1 MVWLVSEPEADAGII
16 HLRRLRKGVKM
27 ARAVGKWE
35 AERWEEGAFPI
46 GWAAGK
52 VMGILAF
59 SLMTALGA
67 IVYLPLPFT
76 PVPLTLQ
83 TFSVLLAGAFLGKRG
98 GALSQGTYILM
109 AGLGLPIW
117 AGGGSG
123 FCRLWGP
130 TGGYLLA
137 FPLAAWVVGLV
148 MEGEEPHRARILAA
162 MVLGSC
168 LIYFLG
174 LFQLSLWNHWG
185 LKKALVLGVLPF
197 CLGDLVKLIAA
208 SLVYQRFSHWGFGS
222 HSGRRNG
229 K

>member
-1 MVWLVSEPEADAGII
+1 
-16 HLRRLRKGVKM
+16 M

-35 AERWEEGAFPI
+35 AERWEEEAFPI
-46 GWAAGK
+46 RWVVGK
-52 VMGILAF
+52 VMGVLAF

-67 IVYLPLPFT
+67 FVYLPLPFT

-83 TFSVLLAGAFLGKRG
+83 TFSVLLAGAFLGKGG

-137 FPLAAWVVGLV
+137 FPVAAWVVGLMV
-148 MEGEEPHRARILAA
+148 EGEDRPDWPKVLAA
-162 MVLGSC
+162 MASGC
-168 LIYFLG
+168 FMIYFLG

-185 LKKALVLGVLPF
+185 WKRALMLGLLPF
-197 CLGDLVKLIAA
+197 CPGDLVKLIAA
-208 SLVYQRFSHWGFGS
+208 SLVYQRFSHWGFRS
-222 HSGRRNG
+222 YSGRRNE

>member
-1 MVWLVSEPEADAGII
+1 
-16 HLRRLRKGVKM
+16 M

-46 GWAAGK
+46 RWVAGK
-52 VMGILAF
+52 VMGVLAF

-67 IVYLPLPFT
+67 FVYLPLPFT

-83 TFSVLLAGAFLGKRG
+83 TFSVFLAGAFLGKGG

-109 AGLGLPIW
+109 ASLGLPIW

-123 FCRLWGP
+123 LCRLWGP

-148 MEGEEPHRARILAA
+148 MEGEDRPDWPKVLAA
-162 MVLGSC
+162 MASGC
-168 LIYFLG
+168 LMIYFLG
-174 LFQLSLWNHWG
+174 VFQLSLWNHWG
-185 LKKALVLGVLPF
+185 WKRALMLGLLPF
-197 CLGDLVKLIAA
+197 CPGDLVKLIAA
-208 SLVYQRFSHWGFGS
+208 SLVYQRFSHWGFRS

-229 K
+229 E